1 MYELFDILEKHGFVT
16 LDDQDKI
23 ADLPEKNVEK
33 LYIDVYS
40 SVFGVQTTRA
50 YDWQSPHLPDTFSF
64 HASASIRGASGCGAS
79 ECRIKKLDF
88 LSRYAALYATELTFP
103 LSMVAP
109 ERAED
114 IAQMRRL
121 LERDL
126 PALLYLRPL
135 ITGGIV
141 FPVMMRTQHCI
152 HHAKWTRNMSSLVHD
167 FSQAAAKAL
176 RSEFRITY
184 QIPEKSPSG
193 RPTLYFEGPDGYI
206 EHGELVALCNH
217 KPKWL
222 PKTTRF
228 DKNGRVEVRGPHK
241 QHMLSQ
247 IFEDFADNMTFYLA
261 YGAQRNARFLSDMY
275 GETEFLEW
283 LTDDERMSATS
294 MALRELHH
302 CVPILNDLP
311 IATILRIRK
320 EQRESFE
327 NYRGTVTT
335 ISSEILGSNRRVT
348 KKQAR
353 EMFRTAIEPE
363 LHKMNREML
372 AYRETQHNRVVGG
385 VAMLAAGVVL
395 GAYAGIPAIA
405 AVPLVAATAGVAVR
419 ALGKAVEAACEHD
432 PEIKKNDLYFLLK
445 LTEEGKG

>member
-1 MYELFDILEKHGFVT
+1 MRELFDILEKHGFAT
-16 LDDQDKI
+16 LDDLDKI
-23 ADLPEKNVEK
+23 VDLPEKDVEK

-40 SVFGVQTTRA
+40 SVFGVQTSRA
-50 YDWQSPHLPDTFSF
+50 YDRQSPHLPDTFSF
-64 HASASIRGASGCGAS
+64 HASASIRGASGCGAP

-141 FPVMMRTQHCI
+141 FPVMMRTQHCL
-152 HHAKWTRNMSSLVHD
+152 HHAKWMRNMSSLVHD

-176 RSEFRITY
+176 RSEFRIMY

-206 EHGELVALCNH
+206 EHGELVALYDR

-222 PKTTRF
+222 PKNTRF
-228 DKNGRVEVRGPHK
+228 DKNGRVEVRGLHK
-241 QHMLSQ
+241 QHMISQ

-261 YGAQRNARFLSDMY
+261 YGAQRNTRFLSDMY

-283 LTDDERMSATS
+283 LTEDQRMSAKS
-294 MALRELHH
+294 VALRELHH

-311 IATILRIRK
+311 IATIVRIRN
-320 EQRESFE
+320 EQRESFD
-327 NYRGTVTT
+327 NYRDTITT
-335 ISSEILGSNRRVT
+335 ISSEILGSKQRVT

-353 EMFRTAIEPE
+353 EMFRAAIEPE
-363 LHKMNREML
+363 LHKMNKEML
-372 AYRETQHNRVVGG
+372 AYREAQRNRVAGG
-385 VAMLAAGVVL
+385 VAILAAGVVL
-395 GAYAGIPAIA
+395 GAYAGIPVMAS
-405 AVPLVAATAGVAVR
+405 VPLVAATTGAAVR
-419 ALGKAVEAACEHD
+419 VLGKAAEAACEHG
-432 PEIKKNDLYFLLK
+432 PETKKNDLYFLLK
-445 LTEEGKG
+445 LTEEAEG